1 VEARVA
7 LAALGLLAP
16 GPSRVYSDNDAAI
29 QNVMNGGYQFARG
42 LYKHHAVRLFKL
54 RELVDAGLIDI
65 QPINTNDNI
74 ADIVTK
80 ALPTTVLRGH
90 LAIMHAGTVVRL
102 PDSKGFYP
110 PPGRRPRR

>member
-1 VEARVA
+1 M
-7 LAALGLLAP
+7 LLH
-16 GPSRVYSDNDAAI
+16 S
-29 QNVMNGGYQFARG
+29 
-42 LYKHHAVRLFKL
+42 L
-54 RELVDAGLIDI
+54 RCELIDI